1 MSEDT
6 GIGGSRSRFPTTRHS
21 AILAARSDDAQER
34 SRALEVIVGAYW
46 KPVYK
51 YIRIQWRK
59 SNEDAKDLTQN
70 FFTRILE
77 KEILQNFDPVR
88 AKFRTYLRTC
98 LDGYLANEHKA
109 AGRQKRGG
117 DALILSLDYESA
129 EGELKNVD
137 IADPQNTEEYFEKEW
152 VRSFFEYC
160 LKELEKNLAVRGKMV
175 HFQLFERYHMEG
187 GDDLTYETLA
197 REFKLSPSNV
207 TNYLAASRREFRKI
221 ILERLRQL
229 TVTDEEYSR
238 EARILLGIKV

>member
-21 AILAARSDDAQER
+21 AIVAARSDDAQER

-77 KEILQNFDPVR
+77 KEILQNFDPAR

-160 LKELEKNLAVRGKMV
+160 LKELEKNLAGRGKMV

>member
-6 GIGGSRSRFPTTRHS
+6 GIGGSRSRFPTTHHS

-77 KEILQNFDPVR
+77 KEILQNFDPSR

-129 EGELKNVD
+129 EGELKHTD

-160 LKELEKNLAVRGKMV
+160 LAELKKNLEARGKLV
-175 HFQLFERYHMEG
+175 HFQLFERYHMEDG
-187 GDDLTYETLA
+187 EDLTYESLA
-197 REFKLSPSNV
+197 KEFQLSPTNV
-207 TNYLAASRREFRKI
+207 TNYLAAVRREFRKI

-229 TVTDEEYSR
+229 TVSDDEYSR

>member
-6 GIGGSRSRFPTTRHS
+6 GIGGSRSRFPTTHHS
-21 AILAARSDDAQER
+21 AILAARSEDAQER
-34 SRALEVIVGAYW
+34 SRAMEVIVGAYW

-51 YIRIQWRK
+51 YIRIQWSK
-59 SNEDAKDLTQN
+59 SNEDAKDLTQS

-77 KEILQNFDPVR
+77 KEILQNFDPAR

-109 AGRQKRGG
+109 AARQKRGG

-129 EGELKNVD
+129 EGELKQTE

-152 VRSFFEYC
+152 VKSFFEFC
-160 LKELEKNLAVRGKMV
+160 LAELKKNLDARDKSV

-187 GDDLTYETLA
+187 GDDLTYESMA
-197 REFKLSPSNV
+197 QEFKLSTSNV
-207 TNYLAASRREFRKI
+207 TNYLASVRREFRKI
-221 ILERLRQL
+221 VLDRLRQL
-229 TVTDEEYSR
+229 TVSDEEYSR